1 MHVSPIDLLLIALY
15 VAFVLGIGF
24 AVRRRISGSGDF
36 LLAGRAI
43 PAWVAGLAFLSA
55 NLGAQEMIGMAAS
68 GAKYGIMTSHFY
80 WVGAVPAMLFVG
92 VFMMPF
98 YYGSRARSVPE
109 YLKLRFDEKTRAF
122 NALTFAVM
130 TVFSSGIS
138 MYAMG
143 ALLSLL
149 LGWNIH
155 ASIVISAIIVLVY
168 ISLGGLTSAIY
179 NEVLQFF
186 MIVFGFAPLVYLGLR
201 EVGGWEGLRARIPET
216 FAHSWTN
223 LGSPSANPMGVEWFG
238 LVMGLGFVLSFGYWC
253 TDFLVVQR
261 AMAADSMNAA
271 RRTPVIAA
279 LPKMIFPFLVI
290 VPGIIAL
297 GLTLHPVNGTAP
309 VLPLT
314 SSGGYD
320 YNMALPMMMARY
332 YPEGMLGAWT
342 YRADG
347 ELHVRHGGQR
357 HRLQYGLDVRPVSV
371 LSGSGP
377 ERRALPQCRPRD
389 DHRRHAP
396 ERGGGL
402 PRDALQQHHGHAPAD
417 LQLRERAALRDVP
430 PGHVLAAHDRSRRVL
445 GTRRRHA
452 CRQPALRGDG
462 RRRRRIA
469 HSEARASCTSTHP
482 TWRRTSGARSGP
494 GRSASS

>member
-24 AVRRRISGSGDF
+24 AVRRRVKTSSDF
-36 LLAGRAI
+36 LTSSHAI
-43 PAWVAGLAFLSA
+43 PVWITSLAFIAA
-55 NLGAQEMIGMAAS
+55 NLGAQEVIGMAAS

-80 WVGAVPAMLFVG
+80 WIGAIPAMIFVG

-155 ASIVISAIIVLVY
+155 ASIVISAVIVLAY

-201 EVGGWEGLRARIPET
+201 DAGGWQGVAARVPDT
-216 FAHSWTN
+216 FVHSWTN

-261 AMAADSMNAA
+261 AMAADSM
-271 RRTPVIAA
+271 
-279 LPKMIFPFLVI
+279 
-290 VPGIIAL
+290 
-297 GLTLHPVNGTAP
+297 
-309 VLPLT
+309 
-314 SSGGYD
+314 
-320 YNMALPMMMARY
+320 
-332 YPEGMLGAWT
+332 
-342 YRADG
+342 
-347 ELHVRHGGQR
+347 
-357 HRLQYGLDVRPVSV
+357 
-371 LSGSGP
+371 
-377 ERRALPQCRPRD
+377 
-389 DHRRHAP
+389 
-396 ERGGGL
+396 
-402 PRDALQQHHGHAPAD
+402 
-417 LQLRERAALRDVP
+417 
-430 PGHVLAAHDRSRRVL
+430 
-445 GTRRRHA
+445 
-452 CRQPALRGDG
+452 
-462 RRRRRIA
+462 
-469 HSEARASCTSTHP
+469 
-482 TWRRTSGARSGP
+482 
-494 GRSASS
+494 